1 MASNVFPI
9 ASIAFLAVA
18 LCSAAGSVL
27 EHGLAGL
34 RGLGKATWT
43 AFGAYALAFAGFLA
57 TQGL

>member
-1 MASNVFPI
+1 MASNVFLI
-9 ASIAFLAVA
+9 ASVVFLAVA

-34 RGLGKATWT
+34 RRLGKGTWA